1 VNFYPHHIGDY
12 LTATAHLSWLED
24 AAYRRLLDVY
34 YSRESAIPADVAQAA
49 RLVRAASKDER
60 KAVDTV
66 LREFFTETPEGW
78 KHKRCDAEI
87 VKAAE
92 AAERARTNGKKG
104 GRPPTSKPTT
114 NPEETQSVISGNPE
128 KSKSQAPITNPITNT
143 NKPPKPP
150 RGELE
155 GFEEFYAAYPRKED
169 RAKAV
174 KAFAK
179 VTAPLAELLAAL
191 EWQCKSSNW
200 RKDGGQFIPLPASWL
215 NGERWKD
222 EKPTMPQPGDAPA
235 WFETRQGVERK
246 ACALGIGVWVEL
258 EEQYPTYRA
267 RVMTAAKE
275 QAKSIGFN
283 LDQLAAMAAQRSGVA
298 A

>member
-1 VNFYPHHIGDY
+1 
-12 LTATAHLSWLED
+12 
-24 AAYRRLLDVY
+24 
-34 YSRESAIPADVAQAA
+34 
-49 RLVRAASKDER
+49 
-60 KAVDTV
+60 
-66 LREFFTETPEGW
+66 
-78 KHKRCDAEI
+78 
-87 VKAAE
+87 
-92 AAERARTNGKKG
+92 
-104 GRPPTSKPTT
+104 
-114 NPEETQSVISGNPE
+114 
-128 KSKSQAPITNPITNT
+128 
-143 NKPPKPP
+143 
-150 RGELE
+150 
-155 GFEEFYAAYPRKED
+155 
-169 RAKAV
+169 V

-246 ACALGIGVWVEL
+246 ACALGIGAWVEL